1 MIASRSV
8 SGTSDASRGAEGR
21 QLELVLSVLRDG
33 GASKPDAD
41 DHT

>member
-8 SGTSDASRGAEGR
+8 LGTADASRGAADR
-21 QLELVLSVLRDG
+21 QLELLLSVLRDG

-41 DHT
+41 DHP